1 MTDMSVFYHNDD
13 PLLTRSIFSSTPQSS
28 PNTLSDTYAQMYKQ
42 QLMTEMQQSQ
52 QQPKDWLSELD
63 SAMKSLEPAIVEKL
77 VASNEYNMLST
88 ELQELIQAELMV
100 LVKYKINANITAVDN
115 IKKQIEIINK
125 MSQEV
130 KQEEKQNINELNDY
144 LKNYSHLS
152 FNEYKKLK
160 HGTQEENEVV
170 ETVTTT
176 SKKNKTQART
186 IE

>member
-1 MTDMSVFYHNDD
+1 MADMSVFYHNDD

-28 PNTLSDTYAQMYKQ
+28 QNTLSDTYAQMYKQ

-52 QQPKDWLSELD
+52 QPPKDWLSELD
-63 SAMKSLEPAIVEKL
+63 GAMKSLEPAIVEKL
-77 VASNEYNMLST
+77 VASDEYNILST
-88 ELQELIQAELMV
+88 ELQGIIQAELMV
-100 LVKYKINANITAVDN
+100 LVKYKINSNMSAVDN
-115 IKKQIEIINK
+115 IKKQMEIINR

-160 HGTQEENEVV
+160 YGIQEDNESV
-170 ETVTTT
+170 ETVTPT
-176 SKKNKTQART
+176 KKNKVQSRT